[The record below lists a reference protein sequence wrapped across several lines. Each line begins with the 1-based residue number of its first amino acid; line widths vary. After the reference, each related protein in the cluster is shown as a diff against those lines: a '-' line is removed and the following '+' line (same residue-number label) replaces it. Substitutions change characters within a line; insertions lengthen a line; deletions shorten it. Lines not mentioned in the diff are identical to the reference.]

1 MGGERT
7 WLCLALLWG
16 TGCVADFS
24 DAYRVTR
31 EDADALVRAAPF
43 PDQTPAPAA
52 DPPSRIETRPDGKRV
67 IHLDVRESLRLA
79 VRNNQAFLVEGENL
93 QAQLLSLEVIRHS
106 WEPALAPLLGS
117 VSYTTSPEFTHVLSQ
132 DATLSVSQKTP
143 FGGVATAAWTHT
155 ASQSPVPRAYAGS
168 GVVSI
173 TQPLLRGA
181 GYGIAVDELV
191 SAERQ
196 YVYAGRAR
204 EFNRVLLHI
213 AVLES
218 YFGLIQGKKAILNFE
233 RNLESTKRQALQA
246 QIRESFGKTT
256 RTDVYRSRL
265 QVTQAESA
273 LSAQKEQLKLA
284 LDAFKIFL
292 GLSPELELDLAT
304 ETIEFRPTSL
314 SQEDAVAAALQ
325 NNPAWLNARDRVEDA
340 RRQLAVA
347 VNATLPRVDL
357 TAAYSWSSDVTPR
370 LAGPYELG
378 ARDLTLTAGFEIPL
392 DRYNLRRDYQRA
404 VIAERQAER
413 DFLRARDG
421 VVRDVQNQLTQLR
434 QAELNMEFGR
444 RSILNSERTMRL
456 AEFDYIREKSTNRD
470 VLEAQEQVVLAQNAY
485 DIAVVQAKISQLR
498 LMNYIGRLSIDA
510 EGAWLK

>member
-1 MGGERT
+1 MGGERG
-7 WLCLALLWG
+7 LLG
-16 TGCVADFS
+16 LFLLLGSGCVVDFS
-24 DAYRVTR
+24 DAHRVSPA
-31 EDADALVRAAPF
+31 EAESMVRAAPF
-43 PDQTPAPAA
+43 PQQTPTVLA
-52 DPPSRIETRPDGKRV
+52 DPPSRIETKPDGRRIV
-67 IHLDVRESLRLA
+67 QLDIRESLRLA
-79 VRNNQAFLVEGENL
+79 LKNNQAFLTEGENL
-93 QAQLLSLEVIRHS
+93 QAQLLALEVIRHS
-106 WEPALAPLLGS
+106 WEPALAPLVGS
-117 VSYTTSPEFTHVLSQ
+117 VSYSTSPESTHFLGQ
-132 DATLSVSQKTP
+132 DATVAVSQKTP
-143 FGGVATAAWTHT
+143 FGGLATASWTHT
-155 ASQSPVPRAYAGS
+155 FSQSPQPRAYGGT
-168 GVVSI
+168 GVVSL

-181 GYGIAVDELV
+181 GYGIAVEGLV

-196 YVYAGRAR
+196 YVYASRTR

-218 YFGLIQGKKAILNFE
+218 YFGLLQGEKAIRNFE
-233 RNLESTKRQALQA
+233 RNLDSAKRQALQA

-256 RTDVYRSRL
+256 RTDVYRSQL

-273 LSAQKEQLKLA
+273 LSAQREQLKISRDA
-284 LDAFKIFL
+284 LKIFL
-292 GLSPELELDLAT
+292 GIAPELEIELAP
-304 ETIEFRPTSL
+304 EKIDYRPTGL
-314 SQEDAVAAALQ
+314 TQEEAVAAALE
-325 NNPAWLNARDRVEDA
+325 NNPAWLNAREHVEDA

-347 VNATLPRVDL
+347 VNATLPRIDL
-357 TAAYSWSSDVTPR
+357 NATYAWSSDVTTR

-421 VVRDVQNQLTQLR
+421 VVRDVQNQMILLR

-444 RSILNSERTMRL
+444 RSIRDSEKTMRL

-470 VLEAQEQVVLAQNAY
+470 VLEAQEQVVLAQNAF
-485 DIAVVQAKISQLR
+485 DIALVQAKISQLR
-498 LMNYIGRLSIDA
+498 LLNYIGRLAIDP